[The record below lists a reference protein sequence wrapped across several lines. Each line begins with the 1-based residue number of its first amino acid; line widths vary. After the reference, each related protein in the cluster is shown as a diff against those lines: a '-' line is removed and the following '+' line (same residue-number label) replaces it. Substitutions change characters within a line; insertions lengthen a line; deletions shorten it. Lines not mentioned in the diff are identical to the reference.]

1 MLNTPQSY
9 RGMVTSPH
17 HLASQTGL
25 AVLRDG
31 GNAIEAAV
39 AMAATIAVVY
49 PHMTGIGGDAFWLV
63 HEPGQTPFALE
74 ACGRAG
80 GKAEPEFFRK
90 RGHQAMPQVGALS
103 ANTVAGTVGGWQA
116 ALAVSEQWD
125 GKLSLGRLLEEA
137 IYYAEEGF
145 SLTSGHVAAL
155 HKRKP
160 LLAEQPGFAAGYLK
174 EKGEIPE
181 VGACQKQAALAVTLR
196 RLRDAGLDDYYQ
208 GEIAKRICADLA
220 RLDSPVELTDYQGF
234 QASRVTPLSSEL
246 SCGTIYNLPPPTQG
260 LTSLMILSLFDR
272 MAVKEAE
279 GFDFLHGMVEATKQA
294 HLVRDRELADPAR
307 MARKAESYLS
317 EAALREN
324 LSAIDRKK
332 ARPWPVDA
340 QSGDTIWLGVVD
352 RQGRAVSLIQSTY
365 KAFGSGVVLP
375 ETGIIQQ
382 NRGSS
387 FVLEED
393 SPRCIGPGRL
403 PFHTL
408 NPAMAVLN
416 DGRVMT
422 YGCMG
427 GDGQPQTQAA
437 LFSRYALYGQGL
449 QAAVTAPRWF
459 VGRCEKA
466 DFAELRLEGRFPEA
480 VLQQMREAGHQLDIL
495 EEFSSEMG
503 HAGAIVLHP
512 DGRME
517 GATDPRSDGAVA
529 GF

>member
-1 MLNTPQSY
+1 MLNAPQSY

-39 AMAATIAVVY
+39 AVAATIAVIY
-49 PHMTGIGGDAFWLV
+49 PHMTGIGGDAFWLI

-80 GKAEPEFFRK
+80 RKAEPDFFRA
-90 RGHQAMPQVGALS
+90 RGHQTMPQVGPFS
-103 ANTVAGTVGGWQA
+103 ANTVAGTIGGWQA
-116 ALAVSEQWD
+116 ALAVSEQWG
-125 GKLSLGRLLEEA
+125 GKQSLGRLLEEA

-145 SLTSGHVAAL
+145 ALTSGHVAAL

-160 LLAEQPGFAAGYLK
+160 LLADQPGFAAGYLK
-174 EKGEIPE
+174 AGGAIPE
-181 VGACQKQAALAVTLR
+181 VGARQKQPALAGTLR
-196 RLRDAGLDDYYQ
+196 RLRDAGLDDYYR
-208 GEIAKRICADLA
+208 GEIAKRICGDLA
-220 RLDSPVELTDYQGF
+220 QLDSPVELDDYKSY
-234 QASRVTPLSSEL
+234 QARRVSPLSTQL

-272 MAVKEAE
+272 MGVNDAE
-279 GFDFLHGMVEATKQA
+279 GFEYLHGMVEATKQA
-294 HLVRDRELADPAR
+294 HLVRDRELADPAQ

-317 EAALREN
+317 ESALQKN
-324 LSAIDRKK
+324 LSAIDREK
-332 ARPWPVDA
+332 ALPWPVDA
-340 QSGDTIWLGVVD
+340 QSGDTIWLGVID
-352 RQGRAVSLIQSTY
+352 NQGRAVSMIQSTY

-393 SPRCIGPGRL
+393 SPRCIAPGRL

-437 LFSRYALYGQGL
+437 IFSRYALFGQGL

-459 VGRCEKA
+459 VGRSEKA
-466 DFAELRLEGRFPEA
+466 DFAELRLEGRFSTE
-480 VLQQMREAGHQLDIL
+480 VLEQMRNAGHQLDIL
-495 EEFSSEMG
+495 EAFSSEMG

-529 GF
+529 GY